1 MSPSVSS
8 SIYLTP
14 TVNDEIKKIIT
25 ELNCNSLNSLDIKTK
40 FLKLA
45 SDEVSYVISYIIN
58 TSFLSGKF
66 PNSLKIAC
74 VTPIFKSGDKSA
86 FNNYRPISVLPILSK
101 IFEKCI
107 YSRLINF
114 VNKHNII
121 SPYQFGFRKGH
132 STNLALIYYYN
143 NVTEKMHDNN
153 FVISVFI
160 DLKKKI

>member
-74 VTPIFKSGDKSA
+74 VTEINPVLIIIDPYLSFQFYLKSLK
-86 FNNYRPISVLPILSK
+86 
-101 IFEKCI
+101 
-107 YSRLINF
+107 
-114 VNKHNII
+114 
-121 SPYQFGFRKGH
+121 
-132 STNLALIYYYN
+132 
-143 NVTEKMHDNN
+143 
-153 FVISVFI
+153 SVFI
-160 DLKKKI
+160 QD